1 MNKIQ
6 IIVKTQVANFLIAS
20 VYYLYSKNKGNL
32 VFSFLRKVYYS
43 LLKKFGMSV
52 MPILDFDAYH
62 TNYNCVEV
70 IPIKS
75 KRIGLSGNCVFLD
88 NIEEQK
94 TIPMPLPDI
103 RMHKLSDVTIFG
115 NSDIVVDLQKKIVIN
130 NECYNHDKDLFY
142 VDGMLYRDKN
152 NLCILRTNFKQS
164 PEKIDDGIMING
176 KFSNNYYHQIYEN
189 LIRLLLFEEVNIP
202 LAVPILIDEKVK
214 QISSF
219 QSILVCL
226 NTSKRNVIYLK
237 SDKQYD
243 IKNLYYLEHI
253 NKLSPHV
260 ANWDDTSYRHF
271 IYDPYYVNKMS
282 DVCLRDKSTALFPKR
297 FYISRKNAVH
307 RKFNDD
313 DIAKALVPYGFQV
326 VYPEEHSFAEQMALF
341 SGAEFIIGGT
351 GAAFAN
357 LLFCNKGAKVVIINP
372 IANHIQL
379 PVFSII
385 AYIRKCQLY
394 YYEPQAT
401 KSESV
406 HADCIVDTQ
415 DFLSKLQK
423 II

>member
-1 MNKIQ
+1 MSNVR
-6 IIVKTQVANFLIAS
+6 IIVKTQVANFLITS

-52 MPILDFDAYH
+52 MPILDFDTYH
-62 TNYNCVEV
+62 TNYNSVEV

-88 NIEEQK
+88 NIEKQK

-176 KFSNNYYHQIYEN
+176 KFSYNYFHQIYEN
-189 LIRLLLFEEVNIP
+189 LIRLLLLEEVNIP

-260 ANWDDTSYRHF
+260 VNWDDTSYRHF

-401 KSESV
+401 SSDSV
-406 HADCIVDTQ
+406 HADCMVDTQ

>member
-6 IIVKTQVANFLIAS
+6 IIVKTQVANFLITS

-52 MPILDFDAYH
+52 MPILDFDTYH
-62 TNYNCVEV
+62 TNYNSVEV

-164 PEKIDDGIMING
+164 PEQIDDGIMING
-176 KFSNNYYHQIYEN
+176 KFSYNYFHQIYEN
-189 LIRLLLFEEVNIP
+189 LIRLLLLEEVNIP

-271 IYDPYYVNKMS
+271 IYDSYYVNKMS

-401 KSESV
+401 KSKSV

>member
-1 MNKIQ
+1 M
-6 IIVKTQVANFLIAS
+6 
-20 VYYLYSKNKGNL
+20 

-52 MPILDFDAYH
+52 MPILDFDTYH
-62 TNYNCVEV
+62 TNYNSVEV

-164 PEKIDDGIMING
+164 PEQIDDGIMING
-176 KFSNNYYHQIYEN
+176 KFSYNYFHQIYEN
-189 LIRLLLFEEVNIP
+189 LIRLLLLEEVNIP

-271 IYDPYYVNKMS
+271 IYDSYYVNKMS

-401 KSESV
+401 KSKSV